1 MPEWLNLTVFGIVQ
15 LFMLVGLFG
24 SAVPIFPGPFIM
36 WLAALGYGLAT
47 GFTTT
52 GVVLFVVITILMVGA
67 GVVDN
72 FFMGAGARR
81 SGAAWTS
88 IILALIAGVL
98 GTIIFPPIGGII
110 AAPLV
115 VLLVEYLRA
124 RDMDQAW
131 QALRG
136 LATGYGLSFVARF
149 CIGFLMM
156 VLWWIWVWQSG

>member
-1 MPEWLNLTVFGIVQ
+1 
-15 LFMLVGLFG
+15 
-24 SAVPIFPGPFIM
+24 VPIFPGPFIM